1 LNKNFKSAS
10 AFNVAML
17 DLITAT
23 IADFDRIDARL
34 NKRKWA
40 AIDVDAAD
48 TDANANVER
57 LDTVLV
63 LLCSQLK
70 LDQLPKLRDYFK
82 EDPIGIY
89 TLFSCLL
96 CNYKMF

>member
-1 LNKNFKSAS
+1 LNKNFKLAS
-10 AFNVAML
+10 TFNVAMV
-17 DLITAT
+17 DLITST
-23 IADFDRIDARL
+23 IADFGRIDAKL
-34 NKRKWA
+34 NKRKWS
-40 AIDVDAAD
+40 AIDADAP
-48 TDANANVER
+48 TDAKANVER

-89 TLFSCLL
+89 TLFSWLL

>member
-1 LNKNFKSAS
+1 
-10 AFNVAML
+10 ML

-23 IADFDRIDARL
+23 LADFDRIDARL

-40 AIDVDAAD
+40 AMEEASAP
-48 TDANANVER
+48 TDAKNNVER
-57 LDTVLV
+57 LDAVLV

-89 TLFSCLL
+89 I
-96 CNYKMF
+96 NYLPCYFVTIKNVLKIRSM